1 MTGMEFFCTG
11 VGLAEEEEEEEEE
24 KKKGEEEETNNQR
37 GGETRERERDADET
51 KHYHA

>member
-11 VGLAEEEEEEEEE
+11 VGLAEEEEEEEE